1 MMEEEITA
9 PKGSALAQL
18 VQEDLSDMGLEELAA
33 RIELLQDEI
42 VRTQKMRESK
52 KGSRTDAEAL
62 FK

>member
-1 MMEEEITA
+1 MEEEITA

-33 RIELLQDEI
+33 RIELLQGEI
-42 VRTQKMRESK
+42 VRTQEMRESK

>member
-1 MMEEEITA
+1 MEEEITA